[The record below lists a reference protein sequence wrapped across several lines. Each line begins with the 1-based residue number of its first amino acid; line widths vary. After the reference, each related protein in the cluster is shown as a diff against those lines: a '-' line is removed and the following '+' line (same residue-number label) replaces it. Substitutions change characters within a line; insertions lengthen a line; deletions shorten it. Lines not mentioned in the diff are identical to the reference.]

1 MIEKITVLD
10 RRREYLAG
18 TGFTPPDVV
27 TFLNQKVRQILI
39 EDDNIVFEN
48 YEKVQDIE
56 KVKKFY
62 ENTFILAKAYMSN
75 GTEYY
80 DDMDILK
87 LIEERLKYGNEY
99 FYNKEIG
106 NYGDIYGTEIEI
118 PLIITDILILTENK
132 IKEKVLKPV
141 LETLEYFQPDPRYS
155 AHHSSE
161 FRFSKG
167 ADLAE
172 AIKIFFLKGI
182 ISEDE
187 EKIILALNTISDV
200 WEYKDDSFSTDRDGF
215 YRDGSFISR
224 SISDAGNEGEKIIH
238 NAAEIFYLIKGTK
251 YEKYVKGLTNFYEII
266 FKAFEPFFFNGSF
279 SDIAASRKFSS
290 YETGHKILNSI
301 LLSGLSAPKEYQEKI
316 WKIVKREIEKNKFY
330 KYFENEKS
338 PFFRSKMNELLSR
351 DLETEEYKDQ
361 VIVFNNMDRVIKRN
375 KNYSVGISMH
385 SSKTGNYENING
397 YNGKNWF
404 TGDGAYFLYDEDYE
418 QYENYWEN
426 IDPYFIPGTTEIKM
440 NMENIDA
447 ERNFRTKFAERNMA
461 GALKWH
467 YYGAAGMDF
476 VNWNEKLTSR
486 KSWFFVSWGVIFA
499 ESNITG
505 EGEVYTTILNRK
517 FKDIPLIKADNTE
530 ITEKETKVKLE
541 NLEIDGRTYI
551 FYDRTEINI
560 KIEKR
565 GRYYFVKVW
574 KEHGENPVNSS
585 LVWAVVMKNNVVI
598 SDLREKF
605 IVTIT
610 EDKHILKG
618 EKCNYAVNWK
628 AEEETQPFC
637 VIYRKDDNRESRMYI
652 KNY

>member
-62 ENTFILAKAYMSN
+62 ENTFILAKAYISN

-118 PLIITDILILTENK
+118 PLMITDILILTENK

-161 FRFSKG
+161 FGFSKG

-172 AIKIFFLKGI
+172 AIKVFFLKGI

-187 EKIILALNTISDV
+187 EKIILALNTLSDV

-224 SISDAGNEGEKIIH
+224 SAADAGNEGEKIIH
-238 NAAEIFYLIKGTK
+238 NAVEIFYLVKGTK
-251 YEKYVKGLTNFYEII
+251 YEKYIKGLTNFYEIL
-266 FKAFEPFFFNGSF
+266 FKSFEPFFFNGSF
-279 SDIAASRKFSS
+279 SDVAVSRKFSS
-290 YETGHKILNSI
+290 YETGHRILNSM
-301 LLSGLSAPKEYQEKI
+301 LLAGLSAPKEYQEKI
-316 WKIVKREIEKNKFY
+316 WKTVKREIEKNKFY

-385 SSKTGNYENING
+385 SSKTGNYENVNG
-397 YNGKNWF
+397 DNKKNWF

-426 IDPYFIPGTTEIKM
+426 IDPYYIPGTTEIKM
-440 NMENIDA
+440 DMENVDA

-517 FKDIPLIKADNTE
+517 FKDIPLIKADNRE
-530 ITEKETKVKLE
+530 ITENEIKIKAE

-551 FYDRTEINI
+551 FYGRTEINI

>member
-39 EDDNIVFEN
+39 EDDNIIFEN
-48 YEKVQDIE
+48 YEKVQNIE

-80 DDMDILK
+80 SDMDILK

-118 PLIITDILILTENK
+118 PLMITDILILTENK

-161 FRFSKG
+161 FGFSKG

-172 AIKIFFLKGI
+172 AIKVFFLKGI

-187 EKIILALNTISDV
+187 EKIILALNTLSDV

-224 SISDAGNEGEKIIH
+224 SAADAGNEGEKIIH
-238 NAAEIFYLIKGTK
+238 NAAEIFYLVKGTK
-251 YEKYVKGLTNFYEII
+251 YEKYIKGLTNFYEII
-266 FKAFEPFFFNGSF
+266 FKSFEPFFFNGSF
-279 SDIAASRKFSS
+279 SDVAVSRKFSS
-290 YETGHKILNSI
+290 YETGHRILNSM
-301 LLSGLSAPKEYQEKI
+301 LLAGLSAPKEYQEKI
-316 WKIVKREIEKNKFY
+316 WKTVKREIEKNKFY

-385 SSKTGNYENING
+385 SSKTGNYENVNG
-397 YNGKNWF
+397 DNKKNWF

-426 IDPYFIPGTTEIKM
+426 IDPYYIPGTTEIKM
-440 NMENIDA
+440 DMENVDA

-517 FKDIPLIKADNTE
+517 FKDIPLIKADNRE
-530 ITEKETKVKLE
+530 ITENEIKIKTE

-551 FYDRTEINI
+551 FYGRTEINI

-565 GRYYFVKVW
+565 GSYYFVKVW

-585 LVWAVVMKNNVVI
+585 LVWAVVMKNNAVI

-605 IVTIT
+605 TITIT

>member
-106 NYGDIYGTEIEI
+106 NYEDIYGTEIEI
-118 PLIITDILILTENK
+118 PLMIIDILILTENK

-187 EKIILALNTISDV
+187 EKIILALNTLSDV

-224 SISDAGNEGEKIIH
+224 SIADAGNEGEKIIR

-385 SSKTGNYENING
+385 SSKTGNYENVNG

-404 TGDGAYFLYDEDYE
+404 TGDGAYFLYEEDYE

-447 ERNFRTKFAERNMA
+447 ERNFRTKFAEKNMA

-530 ITEKETKVKLE
+530 IIEKETKVKLE

-551 FYDRTEINI
+551 FYVRTEINI

>member
-39 EDDNIVFEN
+39 EDDNIIFEN
-48 YEKVQDIE
+48 YEKVQNIE

-62 ENTFILAKAYMSN
+62 ENTFILAKAYMSD

-80 DDMDILK
+80 SDMDILK

-118 PLIITDILILTENK
+118 PLMITDILILTENK

-161 FRFSKG
+161 FGFSKG

-172 AIKIFFLKGI
+172 AIKVFFLKGI

-187 EKIILALNTISDV
+187 EKIILALNTLSDV

-224 SISDAGNEGEKIIH
+224 SAADAGNEGEKIIH
-238 NAAEIFYLIKGTK
+238 NAAEIFYLVKGTK
-251 YEKYVKGLTNFYEII
+251 YEKYIKGLTNFYEII
-266 FKAFEPFFFNGSF
+266 FKSFEPFFFNGSF
-279 SDIAASRKFSS
+279 SDVAVSRKFSS
-290 YETGHKILNSI
+290 YETGHRILNSM
-301 LLSGLSAPKEYQEKI
+301 LLAGLSAPKEYQEKI
-316 WKIVKREIEKNKFY
+316 WKTVKREIEKNKFY

-385 SSKTGNYENING
+385 SSKTGNYENVNG
-397 YNGKNWF
+397 DNRKNWF

-426 IDPYFIPGTTEIKM
+426 IDPYYIPGTTEIKM
-440 NMENIDA
+440 DMENVDA
-447 ERNFRTKFAERNMA
+447 ERNFRTKFTERNMA

-517 FKDIPLIKADNTE
+517 FKDIPLIKADNRE
-530 ITEKETKVKLE
+530 ITEKETKIKLE

-551 FYDRTEINI
+551 FYGRTEINI

-565 GRYYFVKVW
+565 GKYYFVKVW

-585 LVWAVVMKNNVVI
+585 LVWAVVMKNNAVI
-598 SDLREKF
+598 CDLREKF
-605 IVTIT
+605 TVTIT

>member
-39 EDDNIVFEN
+39 EDDNIIFEN
-48 YEKVQDIE
+48 YEKVQNIE

-80 DDMDILK
+80 SDMDILK

-99 FYNKEIG
+99 FYNKESG

-118 PLIITDILILTENK
+118 PLMITDILILTENK

-161 FRFSKG
+161 FGFSKG
-167 ADLAE
+167 ADLTE
-172 AIKIFFLKGI
+172 AIKVFFLKGI

-187 EKIILALNTISDV
+187 EKIILALNTLSDV

-224 SISDAGNEGEKIIH
+224 SAADAGNEGEKIIH
-238 NAAEIFYLIKGTK
+238 NAAEIFYLVKGTK
-251 YEKYVKGLTNFYEII
+251 YEKYIKGLTNFYEIL
-266 FKAFEPFFFNGSF
+266 FKSFEPFFFNGSF
-279 SDIAASRKFSS
+279 SDVAVSRKFSS
-290 YETGHKILNSI
+290 YETGHRILNSM
-301 LLSGLSAPKEYQEKI
+301 LLAGLSAPKEYQEKI
-316 WKIVKREIEKNKFY
+316 WKTVKREIEKNKFY

-385 SSKTGNYENING
+385 SSKTGNYENVNG
-397 YNGKNWF
+397 DNRKNWF

-426 IDPYFIPGTTEIKM
+426 IDPYYIPGTTEIKM
-440 NMENIDA
+440 DMENVDA

-517 FKDIPLIKADNTE
+517 FKDIPLIKADNRE
-530 ITEKETKVKLE
+530 ITENEIKIKAE
-541 NLEIDGRTYI
+541 NLEIDNRTYI
-551 FYDRTEINI
+551 FYGRTEINI

-565 GRYYFVKVW
+565 GSYYFVKVW

-585 LVWAVVMKNNVVI
+585 LVWAVVMKNNAVV

-605 IVTIT
+605 TVTIT

>member
-39 EDDNIVFEN
+39 EDDNIIFEN
-48 YEKVQDIE
+48 YEKVQNIE

-62 ENTFILAKAYMSN
+62 ENTFILAKAYMSD

-80 DDMDILK
+80 SDMDILK

-99 FYNKEIG
+99 FYNKESG

-118 PLIITDILILTENK
+118 PLMITDILILTENK
-132 IKEKVLKPV
+132 IKEKVLKPI

-161 FRFSKG
+161 FGFSKG

-172 AIKIFFLKGI
+172 AIKVFFLKGV

-187 EKIILALNTISDV
+187 EKIILALNTLSDV

-224 SISDAGNEGEKIIH
+224 SAADAGNEGEKIIH
-238 NAAEIFYLIKGTK
+238 NAAEIFYLVKGTK
-251 YEKYVKGLTNFYEII
+251 YEKYIKGLTNFYEII
-266 FKAFEPFFFNGSF
+266 FKSFEPFFFNGSF
-279 SDIAASRKFSS
+279 SDIAVSRKFSS
-290 YETGHKILNSI
+290 YETGHRILNSM
-301 LLSGLSAPKEYQEKI
+301 LLAGLSAPKEYQEKI
-316 WKIVKREIEKNKFY
+316 WKTVKREIEKNKFY

-385 SSKTGNYENING
+385 SSKTGNYENVNG
-397 YNGKNWF
+397 DNKKNWF
-404 TGDGAYFLYDEDYE
+404 TGDGAYLLYDEDYE

-426 IDPYFIPGTTEIKM
+426 IDPYYIPGTTEIKM
-440 NMENIDA
+440 DMENVDA
-447 ERNFRTKFAERNMA
+447 ERNFRTKFTERNMA

-541 NLEIDGRTYI
+541 NLEIDGRIYI
-551 FYDRTEINI
+551 FYGRTEINI

-565 GRYYFVKVW
+565 GKYYFVKVW

-585 LVWAVVMKNNVVI
+585 LVWAVVMKNNAVI

-605 IVTIT
+605 TVTIT

>member
-39 EDDNIVFEN
+39 EDDNIIFEN
-48 YEKVQDIE
+48 YEKVKDIE

-62 ENTFILAKAYMSN
+62 ENTFILAKACMSN

-80 DDMDILK
+80 KDMDILK

-118 PLIITDILILTENK
+118 PLMITDILILTENK

-161 FRFSKG
+161 FGFSKG

-172 AIKIFFLKGI
+172 AIKVFFLKGI

-187 EKIILALNTISDV
+187 EKIILALNTLSDV

-224 SISDAGNEGEKIIH
+224 SVADVGNEGEKIIH
-238 NAAEIFYLIKGTK
+238 NAAEIFYLVKGTK
-251 YEKYVKGLTNFYEII
+251 YEKYIKGLTNFYEII
-266 FKAFEPFFFNGSF
+266 FKSFEPFFFNGSF
-279 SDIAASRKFSS
+279 SDVAVSRKFSS
-290 YETGHKILNSI
+290 YETGHRILNSM
-301 LLSGLSAPKEYQEKI
+301 LLAGLSAPKEYQEKI
-316 WKIVKREIEKNKFY
+316 WKTVKREIEKNKFY

-385 SSKTGNYENING
+385 SSKTGNYENVNG
-397 YNGKNWF
+397 DNKKNWF
-404 TGDGAYFLYDEDYE
+404 TGDGAYLLYDEDYE

-426 IDPYFIPGTTEIKM
+426 IDPYYIPGTTEIKM
-440 NMENIDA
+440 DMENVDA
-447 ERNFRTKFAERNMA
+447 ERNFRTKFTERNMA

-530 ITEKETKVKLE
+530 VTEKEIKIKAE

-551 FYDRTEINI
+551 FYGRTEINI

-565 GRYYFVKVW
+565 GSYYFVKVW

-585 LVWAVVMKNNVVI
+585 LVWAVVMKNNAVI

-605 IVTIT
+605 TVTIT

>member
-48 YEKVQDIE
+48 YEKVQNIE

-62 ENTFILAKAYMSN
+62 ENTFILAKAYMSD

-80 DDMDILK
+80 SDMDILK

-118 PLIITDILILTENK
+118 PLMITDILILTENK

-161 FRFSKG
+161 FGFSKG

-172 AIKIFFLKGI
+172 AIKVFFLKGI

-187 EKIILALNTISDV
+187 EKIILALNTLSDV

-224 SISDAGNEGEKIIH
+224 SAADAGNEGEKIIH
-238 NAAEIFYLIKGTK
+238 NAAEIFYLVKGTK
-251 YEKYVKGLTNFYEII
+251 YEKYIKGLTNFYEIL
-266 FKAFEPFFFNGSF
+266 FKSFEPFFFNGSF
-279 SDIAASRKFSS
+279 SDVAVSRKFSS
-290 YETGHKILNSI
+290 YETGHRILNSM
-301 LLSGLSAPKEYQEKI
+301 LLAGLSAPKEYQEKI
-316 WKIVKREIEKNKFY
+316 WKTVKREIEKNKFY

-385 SSKTGNYENING
+385 SSKTGNYENVNG
-397 YNGKNWF
+397 DNRKNWF

-426 IDPYFIPGTTEIKM
+426 IDPYYIPGTTEIKM
-440 NMENIDA
+440 DMENVDA

-517 FKDIPLIKADNTE
+517 FKDIPLIKADNRE
-530 ITEKETKVKLE
+530 ITENEIKIKAE
-541 NLEIDGRTYI
+541 NLEIDSRTYI
-551 FYDRTEINI
+551 FYGRTEINI

-565 GRYYFVKVW
+565 GKYYFVKVW

-585 LVWAVVMKNNVVI
+585 LVWAVVMKNNAVI

-605 IVTIT
+605 TVTIT

>member
-48 YEKVQDIE
+48 YEKVQNIE

-62 ENTFILAKAYMSN
+62 ENTFILAKAYMSD

-80 DDMDILK
+80 SDMDILK

-118 PLIITDILILTENK
+118 PLMITDILILTENK

-161 FRFSKG
+161 FGFSKG

-172 AIKIFFLKGI
+172 AIKVFFLKGI

-187 EKIILALNTISDV
+187 EKIILALNTLSDV

-224 SISDAGNEGEKIIH
+224 SAADAGNEGEKIIH
-238 NAAEIFYLIKGTK
+238 NAAEIFYLVKGTK
-251 YEKYVKGLTNFYEII
+251 YEKYIKGLTNFYEII
-266 FKAFEPFFFNGSF
+266 FKSFEPFFFNGSF
-279 SDIAASRKFSS
+279 SDVAVSRKFSS
-290 YETGHKILNSI
+290 YETGHRILNSM
-301 LLSGLSAPKEYQEKI
+301 LLAGLSAPKEYQEKI
-316 WKIVKREIEKNKFY
+316 WKTVKREIEKNKFY

-385 SSKTGNYENING
+385 SSKTGNYENVNG
-397 YNGKNWF
+397 DNKKNWF

-426 IDPYFIPGTTEIKM
+426 IDSYFIPGTTEIKM
-440 NMENIDA
+440 DMENVDA

-551 FYDRTEINI
+551 FYGRIEINI

-565 GRYYFVKVW
+565 GKYYFVKVW

-585 LVWAVVMKNNVVI
+585 LVWAVVMKNNAVI

-605 IVTIT
+605 TVTIT

>member
-62 ENTFILAKAYMSN
+62 ENTFILAKAYISN

-187 EKIILALNTISDV
+187 EKIILALNTLSDV

-224 SISDAGNEGEKIIH
+224 SIADAGNEGEKIIH

-279 SDIAASRKFSS
+279 SDIAVSRKFSS

-447 ERNFRTKFAERNMA
+447 ERNFRTKFAEKNMA

-530 ITEKETKVKLE
+530 ITEKETKVKLK

-585 LVWAVVMKNNVVI
+585 LVWAVVMKNNIVI

>member
-39 EDDNIVFEN
+39 EDDNIIFEN
-48 YEKVQDIE
+48 YEKVQNIE

-62 ENTFILAKAYMSN
+62 KNTFILAKAYMSN

-80 DDMDILK
+80 SDMDILK

-118 PLIITDILILTENK
+118 PLMITDILILTENK

-161 FRFSKG
+161 FGFSKG

-172 AIKIFFLKGI
+172 AIKVFFLKGI

-187 EKIILALNTISDV
+187 EKIILALNTLSDV

-224 SISDAGNEGEKIIH
+224 SAADAGNEGEKIIH
-238 NAAEIFYLIKGTK
+238 NAAEIFYLVKGTK
-251 YEKYVKGLTNFYEII
+251 YEKYIKGLTNFYEIL
-266 FKAFEPFFFNGSF
+266 FKSFEPFFFNGSF
-279 SDIAASRKFSS
+279 SDVAVSRKFSS
-290 YETGHKILNSI
+290 YETGHRILNSM
-301 LLSGLSAPKEYQEKI
+301 LLAGISAPKEYQEKI
-316 WKIVKREIEKNKFY
+316 WKTVKREIEKNKFY

-385 SSKTGNYENING
+385 SSKTGNYENVNG
-397 YNGKNWF
+397 DNKKNWF
-404 TGDGAYFLYDEDYE
+404 TGDGAYFLYEEDYE

-440 NMENIDA
+440 DMENIDA
-447 ERNFRTKFAERNMA
+447 ERNFRTKFAEKNMA

-541 NLEIDGRTYI
+541 NLEIDGRIYI
-551 FYDRTEINI
+551 FYGRTEINI

-565 GRYYFVKVW
+565 GSYYFVKVW

-585 LVWAVVMKNNVVI
+585 LVWAVVMKNNAVI

>member
-1 MIEKITVLD
+1 MK
-10 RRREYLAG
+10 
-18 TGFTPPDVV
+18 
-27 TFLNQKVRQILI
+27 N
-39 EDDNIVFEN
+39 
-48 YEKVQDIE
+48 IE

-62 ENTFILAKAYMSN
+62 ENTFILAKAYMSD

-80 DDMDILK
+80 SDMDILK

-99 FYNKEIG
+99 FYNKESG

-118 PLIITDILILTENK
+118 PLMITDILILTENK

-141 LETLEYFQPDPRYS
+141 LETLEQFQPDPRYS

-161 FRFSKG
+161 FGFSKG

-172 AIKIFFLKGI
+172 AIKVFFLKGI

-187 EKIILALNTISDV
+187 EKIILALNTLSDV

-224 SISDAGNEGEKIIH
+224 SAADTGNEGEKIIH
-238 NAAEIFYLIKGTK
+238 NAAEIFYLVKGTK
-251 YEKYVKGLTNFYEII
+251 YEKYIKGLTNFYEIL
-266 FKAFEPFFFNGSF
+266 FKSFEPFFFNGSF
-279 SDIAASRKFSS
+279 SDVAVSRKFSS
-290 YETGHKILNSI
+290 YETGHRILNSM
-301 LLSGLSAPKEYQEKI
+301 LLAGLSAPKEYQEKI
-316 WKIVKREIEKNKFY
+316 WKTVKREIEKNKFY

-385 SSKTGNYENING
+385 SSKTGNYENVNG
-397 YNGKNWF
+397 DNRKNWF

-426 IDPYFIPGTTEIKM
+426 IDPYYIPGTTEIKM
-440 NMENIDA
+440 DMENVDA
-447 ERNFRTKFAERNMA
+447 ERNFRTKFTERNMT
-461 GALKWH
+461 GSLKWH

-517 FKDIPLIKADNTE
+517 FKDIPLIKADSRE
-530 ITEKETKVKLE
+530 ITENEIKIKAE

-551 FYDRTEINI
+551 FYGRTEINI

-565 GRYYFVKVW
+565 GKYYFVKVW

-585 LVWAVVMKNNVVI
+585 LVWAVVMKNNAVI

-605 IVTIT
+605 TVTIT

-652 KNY
+652 KNF

>member
-39 EDDNIVFEN
+39 EDDNIIFEN
-48 YEKVQDIE
+48 YEKVQNIE

-80 DDMDILK
+80 SDMDILK

-118 PLIITDILILTENK
+118 PLVITDILILTENK

-161 FRFSKG
+161 FGFSKG

-172 AIKIFFLKGI
+172 AIKVFFLKGI

-187 EKIILALNTISDV
+187 EKIILALNTLSDV

-224 SISDAGNEGEKIIH
+224 SAADAGNEGEKIIH
-238 NAAEIFYLIKGTK
+238 NAAEIFYLVKGTK
-251 YEKYVKGLTNFYEII
+251 YEKYIKGLTNFYEII
-266 FKAFEPFFFNGSF
+266 FKSFEPFFFNGSF
-279 SDIAASRKFSS
+279 SDVAVSRKFSS
-290 YETGHKILNSI
+290 YETGHRILNSM
-301 LLSGLSAPKEYQEKI
+301 LLAGLSAPKEYQEKI
-316 WKIVKREIEKNKFY
+316 WKTVKREIEKNKFY

-385 SSKTGNYENING
+385 SSKTGNYENVNG
-397 YNGKNWF
+397 DNRKNWF

-426 IDPYFIPGTTEIKM
+426 IDSYYIPGTTEIKM
-440 NMENIDA
+440 DMENVDA
-447 ERNFRTKFAERNMA
+447 ERNFRTKFTERNMT
-461 GALKWH
+461 GSLKWH

-517 FKDIPLIKADNTE
+517 FKDIPLIKADNRE
-530 ITEKETKVKLE
+530 ITEKEIKIKAE
-541 NLEIDGRTYI
+541 NLEIDSRTYI
-551 FYDRTEINI
+551 FYGRTEINI

-565 GRYYFVKVW
+565 GKYYFVKVW

-585 LVWAVVMKNNVVI
+585 LVWAVVMKNNAVI

-605 IVTIT
+605 TVTIT

>member
-62 ENTFILAKAYMSN
+62 ENTFILAKAYISN

-187 EKIILALNTISDV
+187 EKIILALNTLSDV

-224 SISDAGNEGEKIIH
+224 SIADAGNEGEKIIH
-238 NAAEIFYLIKGTK
+238 NSAEIFYLIKGIK

-279 SDIAASRKFSS
+279 SDVAVSRKFSS
-290 YETGHKILNSI
+290 YETGHRILNSI

-385 SSKTGNYENING
+385 SSKTGNYENVNG

-426 IDPYFIPGTTEIKM
+426 IDPYYIPGTTEIKM
-440 NMENIDA
+440 DMENVDA
-447 ERNFRTKFAERNMA
+447 ERNFRTKFTERNMA

-551 FYDRTEINI
+551 FYGRTEINI

-565 GRYYFVKVW
+565 GKYYFVKVW

-585 LVWAVVMKNNVVI
+585 LVWAVVMKNNAVI

-605 IVTIT
+605 TVTIT

>member
-39 EDDNIVFEN
+39 EDDNIIFEN
-48 YEKVQDIE
+48 YEKVQNIE

-80 DDMDILK
+80 SDMDILK

-118 PLIITDILILTENK
+118 PLMITDILILTENK

-161 FRFSKG
+161 FGFSKG

-172 AIKIFFLKGI
+172 AIKVFFLKGI

-187 EKIILALNTISDV
+187 EKIILALNTLSDV

-224 SISDAGNEGEKIIH
+224 SAADAGNEGEKIIH
-238 NAAEIFYLIKGTK
+238 NAAEIFYLVKGTK
-251 YEKYVKGLTNFYEII
+251 YEKYIKGLTNFYEII
-266 FKAFEPFFFNGSF
+266 FKSFEPFFFNGSF
-279 SDIAASRKFSS
+279 SDIAVSRKFSS
-290 YETGHKILNSI
+290 YETGHRILNSM
-301 LLSGLSAPKEYQEKI
+301 LLAGLSAPKEYQEKI
-316 WKIVKREIEKNKFY
+316 WKTVKREIEKNKFY

-385 SSKTGNYENING
+385 SSKTGNYENVNG
-397 YNGKNWF
+397 DNKKNWF

-426 IDPYFIPGTTEIKM
+426 IDPYYIPGTTEIKM
-440 NMENIDA
+440 DMENVDA

-517 FKDIPLIKADNTE
+517 FKDIPLIKADNRE
-530 ITEKETKVKLE
+530 ITENEIKIKAE
-541 NLEIDGRTYI
+541 NLEIDSRTYI
-551 FYDRTEINI
+551 FYGRTEINI

-565 GRYYFVKVW
+565 GKYYFVKVW

-585 LVWAVVMKNNVVI
+585 LVWAVVMKNNAVI
-598 SDLREKF
+598 CDLREKF
-605 IVTIT
+605 TVTIT

>member
-39 EDDNIVFEN
+39 EDDNIIFEN
-48 YEKVQDIE
+48 YEKVQNIE

-80 DDMDILK
+80 SDMDILK

-118 PLIITDILILTENK
+118 PLMITDILILTENK

-161 FRFSKG
+161 FGFSKG

-172 AIKIFFLKGI
+172 AIKVFFLKGI

-187 EKIILALNTISDV
+187 EKIILALNTLSDV

-224 SISDAGNEGEKIIH
+224 SAADAGNEGEKIIH
-238 NAAEIFYLIKGTK
+238 NAAEIFHLVKGTK
-251 YEKYVKGLTNFYEII
+251 YEKYIKGLTNFYEII
-266 FKAFEPFFFNGSF
+266 FKSFEPFFFNGSF
-279 SDIAASRKFSS
+279 SDVAVSRKFSS
-290 YETGHKILNSI
+290 YETGHRILNSM
-301 LLSGLSAPKEYQEKI
+301 LLAGLSAPKEYQEKI
-316 WKIVKREIEKNKFY
+316 WKTVKREIEKNKFY

-385 SSKTGNYENING
+385 SSKTGNYENVNG
-397 YNGKNWF
+397 DNKKNWF

-426 IDPYFIPGTTEIKM
+426 IDPYYIPGTTEIKM
-440 NMENIDA
+440 DMENVDA

-517 FKDIPLIKADNTE
+517 FKDIPLIKADNRE
-530 ITEKETKVKLE
+530 ITENEIKIKAE

-551 FYDRTEINI
+551 FYGRIEINI

-565 GRYYFVKVW
+565 GKYYFVKVW

-585 LVWAVVMKNNVVI
+585 LVWAVVMKNNAVI
-598 SDLREKF
+598 CDLREKF
-605 IVTIT
+605 TVTIT

>member
-187 EKIILALNTISDV
+187 EKIILALNTLSDV

-224 SISDAGNEGEKIIH
+224 SIADAGNEGEKIIH
-238 NAAEIFYLIKGTK
+238 NSAEIFYLIKGTK

-290 YETGHKILNSI
+290 YKTGHKILNSI

-440 NMENIDA
+440 NMENVDA

-551 FYDRTEINI
+551 FYGRTEINT

>member
-62 ENTFILAKAYMSN
+62 ENTFILAKAYMSD

-80 DDMDILK
+80 SDMDILK

-99 FYNKEIG
+99 FYNKESG

-118 PLIITDILILTENK
+118 PLMITDILILTENK

-161 FRFSKG
+161 FGFSKG
-167 ADLAE
+167 ADLTE
-172 AIKIFFLKGI
+172 AIKVFFLKGI

-187 EKIILALNTISDV
+187 EKIILALNTLSDV

-224 SISDAGNEGEKIIH
+224 SAADAGNEGEKIIH
-238 NAAEIFYLIKGTK
+238 NAAEIFYLVKGTK
-251 YEKYVKGLTNFYEII
+251 YEKYIKGLTNFYEIL
-266 FKAFEPFFFNGSF
+266 FKSFEPFFFNGSF
-279 SDIAASRKFSS
+279 SDVAVSRKFSS
-290 YETGHKILNSI
+290 YETGHRILNSM
-301 LLSGLSAPKEYQEKI
+301 LLAGLSAPKEYQEKI
-316 WKIVKREIEKNKFY
+316 WKTVKREIEKNKFY

-385 SSKTGNYENING
+385 SSKTGNYENVNG
-397 YNGKNWF
+397 DNKKNWF

-426 IDPYFIPGTTEIKM
+426 IDPYYIPGTTEIKM
-440 NMENIDA
+440 DMENVDA

-541 NLEIDGRTYI
+541 NLEIDGKTYI
-551 FYDRTEINI
+551 FYSRTEINI

-565 GRYYFVKVW
+565 GSYYFVKVW

-585 LVWAVVMKNNVVI
+585 LVWAVVMKNNAVI
-598 SDLREKF
+598 SDLKEKF
-605 IVTIT
+605 IPTIT

>member
-39 EDDNIVFEN
+39 EDDNIIFEN
-48 YEKVQDIE
+48 YEKVQNIE

-62 ENTFILAKAYMSN
+62 KNTFILAKAYMSN

-80 DDMDILK
+80 SDMDILK

-99 FYNKEIG
+99 FYNKESG

-118 PLIITDILILTENK
+118 PLMITDILILTENK

-161 FRFSKG
+161 FGFSKG

-172 AIKIFFLKGI
+172 AIKVFFLKGI

-187 EKIILALNTISDV
+187 EKIILALNTLSDV

-224 SISDAGNEGEKIIH
+224 SAADAGNEGEKIIH
-238 NAAEIFYLIKGTK
+238 NAAEIFYLVKGTK
-251 YEKYVKGLTNFYEII
+251 YEKYIKGLTNFYEII
-266 FKAFEPFFFNGSF
+266 FKSFEPFFFNGSF
-279 SDIAASRKFSS
+279 SDIAVSRKFSS
-290 YETGHKILNSI
+290 YETGHRILNSM
-301 LLSGLSAPKEYQEKI
+301 LLAGLSAPKEYQEKI
-316 WKIVKREIEKNKFY
+316 WKTVKREIEKNKFY

-385 SSKTGNYENING
+385 SSKTGNYENVNG
-397 YNGKNWF
+397 DNRKNWF

-426 IDPYFIPGTTEIKM
+426 IDPYYIPGTTEIKM
-440 NMENIDA
+440 DMENVDA
-447 ERNFRTKFAERNMA
+447 ERNFRTKFTERNMA

-517 FKDIPLIKADNTE
+517 FKDIPLIKADNRE
-530 ITEKETKVKLE
+530 ITENEIKIKAE

-551 FYDRTEINI
+551 FYGRTEINI

-565 GRYYFVKVW
+565 GKYYFVKVW

-585 LVWAVVMKNNVVI
+585 LVWAVVMKNNAVI

-605 IVTIT
+605 TVTIT

>member
-1 MIEKITVLD
+1 MIEKITILD

-18 TGFTPPDVV
+18 NGFTPPDVV

-48 YEKVQDIE
+48 YEKVQDVE

-80 DDMDILK
+80 SDMDLLK

-118 PLIITDILILTENK
+118 PLMITDILILTENK
-132 IKEKVLKPV
+132 IKEKVLKAV

-155 AHHSSE
+155 AHHSAE
-161 FRFSKG
+161 FGFSKG
-167 ADLAE
+167 ANLAE
-172 AIKIFFLKGI
+172 AIKVFFLKGI

-224 SISDAGNEGEKIIH
+224 SIADAGNEGEKIIR
-238 NAAEIFYLIKGTK
+238 NAVEIFYLIKGTK
-251 YEKYVKGLTNFYEII
+251 YEKYVKGLTNFYEIL
-266 FKAFEPFFFNGSF
+266 FKSFEPFFFNGSF
-279 SDIAASRKFSS
+279 SDIAVSRKSS
-290 YETGHKILNSI
+290 YETGHRVLNSM
-301 LLSGLSAPKEYQEKI
+301 LLASLSAPKEYQEKI
-316 WKIVKREIEKNKFY
+316 WKTVKREIEKNKFY

-385 SSKTGNYENING
+385 SSKTGNYENVNG
-397 YNGKNWF
+397 YNRKNWF
-404 TGDGAYFLYDEDYE
+404 TGDGAYFLYEEDYE

-440 NMENIDA
+440 DMENIDA
-447 ERNFRTKFAERNMA
+447 ERNFRTKFAEKNMA

-530 ITEKETKVKLE
+530 ITEKEIKIKAE
-541 NLEIDGRTYI
+541 NLEIDSRTYI
-551 FYDRTEINI
+551 FYGRTEINI

-565 GRYYFVKVW
+565 GKYYFVKVW

-585 LVWAVVMKNNVVI
+585 LVWAVVMKNNAVI

-605 IVTIT
+605 IPTIT

-637 VIYRKDDNRESRMYI
+637 IIYRKDDNRESRMYI

>member
-39 EDDNIVFEN
+39 EDDNIIFEN
-48 YEKVQDIE
+48 YEKVKDIE

-62 ENTFILAKAYMSN
+62 KNTFILAKAYMSN

-80 DDMDILK
+80 SDMDILK

-99 FYNKEIG
+99 FYNKESG

-118 PLIITDILILTENK
+118 PLMITDILILAENK

-161 FRFSKG
+161 FGFSKG

-172 AIKIFFLKGI
+172 AIKVFFLKGI

-187 EKIILALNTISDV
+187 EKIILALNTLSDV

-224 SISDAGNEGEKIIH
+224 SAADAGNEGEKIIH
-238 NAAEIFYLIKGTK
+238 NAAEIFYLVKGTK
-251 YEKYVKGLTNFYEII
+251 YEKYIKGLTNFYEIL
-266 FKAFEPFFFNGSF
+266 FKSFEPFFFNGSF
-279 SDIAASRKFSS
+279 SDVAVSRKFSS
-290 YETGHKILNSI
+290 YETGHRILNSM
-301 LLSGLSAPKEYQEKI
+301 LLAGLSAPKEYQEKI

-385 SSKTGNYENING
+385 SSKTGNYENVNG
-397 YNGKNWF
+397 DNKKNWF
-404 TGDGAYFLYDEDYE
+404 TGDGAYLLYDEDYE

-426 IDPYFIPGTTEIKM
+426 IDPYYIPGTTEIKM
-440 NMENIDA
+440 DMENVDA
-447 ERNFRTKFAERNMA
+447 ERNFRTKFTERNMA

-530 ITEKETKVKLE
+530 VTEKETKVKLE

-551 FYDRTEINI
+551 FYGRTEINI

-565 GRYYFVKVW
+565 GSYYFVKVW

-585 LVWAVVMKNNVVI
+585 LVWAVVMKNNAVI

-605 IVTIT
+605 TVTIT

>member
-39 EDDNIVFEN
+39 EDDNIIFEN
-48 YEKVQDIE
+48 YEKVQNIE

-62 ENTFILAKAYMSN
+62 ENTFILAKAYMSD

-80 DDMDILK
+80 SDMDILK

-99 FYNKEIG
+99 FYNKESG

-118 PLIITDILILTENK
+118 PLMITDILILTENK

-161 FRFSKG
+161 FGFSKG

-172 AIKIFFLKGI
+172 AIKVFFLKGI

-187 EKIILALNTISDV
+187 EKIILALNTLSDV

-224 SISDAGNEGEKIIH
+224 SAADAGNEGEKIIH
-238 NAAEIFYLIKGTK
+238 NAAEIFYLVKGTK
-251 YEKYVKGLTNFYEII
+251 YEKYIKGLTNFYEII
-266 FKAFEPFFFNGSF
+266 FKSFEPFFFNGSF
-279 SDIAASRKFSS
+279 SDVAVSRKFSS
-290 YETGHKILNSI
+290 YETGHRILNSM
-301 LLSGLSAPKEYQEKI
+301 LLAGLSAPKEYQEKI
-316 WKIVKREIEKNKFY
+316 WKTVKREIEKNKFY

-385 SSKTGNYENING
+385 SSKTGNYENVNG
-397 YNGKNWF
+397 DNKKNWF

-426 IDPYFIPGTTEIKM
+426 IDPYYIPGTTEIKM
-440 NMENIDA
+440 DMENVDA
-447 ERNFRTKFAERNMA
+447 ERNFRTKFTERNMT
-461 GALKWH
+461 GSLKWH

-517 FKDIPLIKADNTE
+517 FKDIPLIKADNRE
-530 ITEKETKVKLE
+530 ITENEIKIKAE

-551 FYDRTEINI
+551 FYGRTEINI

-565 GRYYFVKVW
+565 GKYYFVKVW

-585 LVWAVVMKNNVVI
+585 LVWAVVMKNNAVI

-605 IVTIT
+605 TVTIT

>member
-39 EDDNIVFEN
+39 EDDNIIFEN
-48 YEKVQDIE
+48 YEKVQNIE

-62 ENTFILAKAYMSN
+62 ENTFILAKAYMSD

-80 DDMDILK
+80 SDMDILK

-118 PLIITDILILTENK
+118 PLMITDILILTENK

-161 FRFSKG
+161 FGFSKG

-172 AIKIFFLKGI
+172 AIKVFFLKGI

-187 EKIILALNTISDV
+187 EKIILALNTLSDV

-224 SISDAGNEGEKIIH
+224 SVADAGNEGEKIIH
-238 NAAEIFYLIKGTK
+238 NAAEIFYLVKGTK
-251 YEKYVKGLTNFYEII
+251 YEKYIKGLTNFYEII
-266 FKAFEPFFFNGSF
+266 FKSFEPFFFNGSF
-279 SDIAASRKFSS
+279 SDVAVSRKFSS
-290 YETGHKILNSI
+290 YETGHRILNSM
-301 LLSGLSAPKEYQEKI
+301 LLAGLSAPKEYQEKI
-316 WKIVKREIEKNKFY
+316 WKTVKREIEKNKFY

-385 SSKTGNYENING
+385 SSKTGNYENVNG
-397 YNGKNWF
+397 DNRKNWF

-426 IDPYFIPGTTEIKM
+426 IDPYYIPGTTEIKM
-440 NMENIDA
+440 DMENVDA
-447 ERNFRTKFAERNMA
+447 ERNFRTKFTERNMA

-517 FKDIPLIKADNTE
+517 FKDIPLIKADNRE
-530 ITEKETKVKLE
+530 ITEKETKIKLE

-551 FYDRTEINI
+551 FYGRTEINI

-565 GRYYFVKVW
+565 GKYYFVKVW

-585 LVWAVVMKNNVVI
+585 LVWAVVMKNNAVI

-605 IVTIT
+605 TVTIT

>member
-39 EDDNIVFEN
+39 EDDNIIFEN
-48 YEKVQDIE
+48 YEKVQNIE

-62 ENTFILAKAYMSN
+62 ENTFILAKAYMSD

-80 DDMDILK
+80 SDMDILK

-118 PLIITDILILTENK
+118 PLMITDILILTENK

-161 FRFSKG
+161 FGFSKG

-172 AIKIFFLKGI
+172 AIKVFFLKGI

-187 EKIILALNTISDV
+187 EKIILALNTLSDV

-224 SISDAGNEGEKIIH
+224 SAADAGNEGEKIIH
-238 NAAEIFYLIKGTK
+238 NAAEIFYLVKGTK
-251 YEKYVKGLTNFYEII
+251 YEKYIKGLTNFYEII
-266 FKAFEPFFFNGSF
+266 FKSFEPFFFNGSF
-279 SDIAASRKFSS
+279 SDVAVSRKFSS
-290 YETGHKILNSI
+290 YETGHRILNSM
-301 LLSGLSAPKEYQEKI
+301 LLAGLSAPKEYQEKI
-316 WKIVKREIEKNKFY
+316 WKTVKREIEKNKFY

-385 SSKTGNYENING
+385 SSKTGNYENVNG
-397 YNGKNWF
+397 DNRKNWF

-426 IDPYFIPGTTEIKM
+426 IDPYYIPGTTEIKM
-440 NMENIDA
+440 DMENVDA
-447 ERNFRTKFAERNMA
+447 ERNFRTKFTERNMT
-461 GALKWH
+461 GSLKWH

-517 FKDIPLIKADNTE
+517 FKDIPLIKADNRE
-530 ITEKETKVKLE
+530 ITENEIKIKAE
-541 NLEIDGRTYI
+541 NLEIDSRTYI
-551 FYDRTEINI
+551 FYGRTEINI

-565 GRYYFVKVW
+565 GKYYFVKVW

-585 LVWAVVMKNNVVI
+585 LVWAVVMKNNAVI

-605 IVTIT
+605 TVTIT

>member
-106 NYGDIYGTEIEI
+106 NYEDIYGTEIEI
-118 PLIITDILILTENK
+118 PLMIIDILILTENK

-187 EKIILALNTISDV
+187 EKIILTLNTLSDV

-224 SISDAGNEGEKIIH
+224 SIADAGNEGEKIIH
-238 NAAEIFYLIKGTK
+238 NSAEIFYLIKGTK

-385 SSKTGNYENING
+385 SSKTGNYENVNG

-447 ERNFRTKFAERNMA
+447 ERNFRTKFAEKNMA

-530 ITEKETKVKLE
+530 IIEKETKVKLE

-551 FYDRTEINI
+551 FYVRTEINI

>member
-80 DDMDILK
+80 SDMDILK

-99 FYNKEIG
+99 FYNKESG

-118 PLIITDILILTENK
+118 PLMITDILILAENK

-161 FRFSKG
+161 FGFSKG

-172 AIKIFFLKGI
+172 AIKVFFLKGI

-187 EKIILALNTISDV
+187 EKIILALNTLSDV

-224 SISDAGNEGEKIIH
+224 SAADAGNEGEKIIH
-238 NAAEIFYLIKGTK
+238 NAAEIFYLVKGTK
-251 YEKYVKGLTNFYEII
+251 YEKYIKGLTNFYEIL
-266 FKAFEPFFFNGSF
+266 FKSFEPFFFNGSF
-279 SDIAASRKFSS
+279 SDVAVSRKFSS
-290 YETGHKILNSI
+290 YETGHRILNSM
-301 LLSGLSAPKEYQEKI
+301 LLAGLSAPKEYQEKI

-385 SSKTGNYENING
+385 SSKTGNYENVNG

-426 IDPYFIPGTTEIKM
+426 IDPYYIPGTTEIKM
-440 NMENIDA
+440 DMENVDA

-551 FYDRTEINI
+551 FYGRTEINI

>member
-39 EDDNIVFEN
+39 EDDNIIFEN
-48 YEKVQDIE
+48 YEKVQNIE

-62 ENTFILAKAYMSN
+62 KNTFILAKAYMSN

-80 DDMDILK
+80 SDMDILK

-99 FYNKEIG
+99 FYNKESG

-118 PLIITDILILTENK
+118 PLMITDILILTENK

-161 FRFSKG
+161 FGFSKG

-172 AIKIFFLKGI
+172 AIKVFFLKGI

-187 EKIILALNTISDV
+187 EKIILALNTLSDV

-224 SISDAGNEGEKIIH
+224 SAADAGNEGEKIIH
-238 NAAEIFYLIKGTK
+238 NAAEIFYLVKGTK
-251 YEKYVKGLTNFYEII
+251 YEKYIKGLTNFYEII
-266 FKAFEPFFFNGSF
+266 FKSFEPFFFNGSF
-279 SDIAASRKFSS
+279 SDIAVSRKFSS
-290 YETGHKILNSI
+290 YETGHRILNSM
-301 LLSGLSAPKEYQEKI
+301 LLAGLSAPKEYQEKI
-316 WKIVKREIEKNKFY
+316 WKTVKREIEKNKFY

-385 SSKTGNYENING
+385 SSKTGNYENVNG
-397 YNGKNWF
+397 DNRKNWF

-426 IDPYFIPGTTEIKM
+426 IDPYYIPGTTEIKM
-440 NMENIDA
+440 DMENVDA
-447 ERNFRTKFAERNMA
+447 ERNFRTKFTERNMA

-517 FKDIPLIKADNTE
+517 FKDIPLIKADNRE
-530 ITEKETKVKLE
+530 ITENEIKIKAE

-551 FYDRTEINI
+551 FYGRTEINI

-565 GRYYFVKVW
+565 GKYYFVKVW

-585 LVWAVVMKNNVVI
+585 LVWAVVMKNNAVI
-598 SDLREKF
+598 CDLREKF
-605 IVTIT
+605 TVTIT

>member
-106 NYGDIYGTEIEI
+106 NYEDIYGTEIEI
-118 PLIITDILILTENK
+118 PLMIIDILILTENK

-187 EKIILALNTISDV
+187 EKIILALNTLSDV

-224 SISDAGNEGEKIIH
+224 SIADAGNEGEKIIH
-238 NAAEIFYLIKGTK
+238 NSAEIFYLIKGTK

-385 SSKTGNYENING
+385 SSKTGNYENVNG

-447 ERNFRTKFAERNMA
+447 ERNFRTKFAEKNMA

-551 FYDRTEINI
+551 FYVRTEINI

>member
-39 EDDNIVFEN
+39 EDDNIIFEN
-48 YEKVQDIE
+48 YEKVQNIE

-80 DDMDILK
+80 SDMDILK

-99 FYNKEIG
+99 FYNKESG

-118 PLIITDILILTENK
+118 PLMITDILILTENK

-161 FRFSKG
+161 FGFSKG

-172 AIKIFFLKGI
+172 AIKVFFLKGI

-187 EKIILALNTISDV
+187 EKIILALNTLSDV

-224 SISDAGNEGEKIIH
+224 SAADAGNEGEKIIH
-238 NAAEIFYLIKGTK
+238 NAAEIFYLVKGTK
-251 YEKYVKGLTNFYEII
+251 YEKYIKGLTNFYEII
-266 FKAFEPFFFNGSF
+266 FKSFEPFFFNGSF
-279 SDIAASRKFSS
+279 SDVAVSRKFSS
-290 YETGHKILNSI
+290 YETGHRILNSM
-301 LLSGLSAPKEYQEKI
+301 LLAGLSAPKEYQEKI
-316 WKIVKREIEKNKFY
+316 WKTVKREIEKNKFY

-385 SSKTGNYENING
+385 SSKTGNYENVNG
-397 YNGKNWF
+397 DNRKNWF

-426 IDPYFIPGTTEIKM
+426 IDPYYIPGTTEIKM
-440 NMENIDA
+440 DMENVDA
-447 ERNFRTKFAERNMA
+447 ERNFRTKFTERNMA

-517 FKDIPLIKADNTE
+517 FKDIPLIKADNRE
-530 ITEKETKVKLE
+530 ITENEIKIKAE
-541 NLEIDGRTYI
+541 NLEIDNRTYI
-551 FYDRTEINI
+551 FYGRTEINI

-565 GRYYFVKVW
+565 GSYYFVKVW

-585 LVWAVVMKNNVVI
+585 LVWAVVMKNNAVI

-605 IVTIT
+605 TVTIT

>member
-48 YEKVQDIE
+48 YEKVQNIE

-80 DDMDILK
+80 SDMDILK

-118 PLIITDILILTENK
+118 PLMITDILILTENK

-161 FRFSKG
+161 FGFSKG

-172 AIKIFFLKGI
+172 AIKVFFLKGI

-187 EKIILALNTISDV
+187 EKIILALNTLSDV

-224 SISDAGNEGEKIIH
+224 SAADAGNEGEKIIH
-238 NAAEIFYLIKGTK
+238 NAAEIFYLVKGTK
-251 YEKYVKGLTNFYEII
+251 YEKYIKGLTNFYEII
-266 FKAFEPFFFNGSF
+266 FKSFEPFFFNGSF
-279 SDIAASRKFSS
+279 SDVAVSRKFSS
-290 YETGHKILNSI
+290 YETGHRILNSM
-301 LLSGLSAPKEYQEKI
+301 LLAGLSAPKEYQEKI
-316 WKIVKREIEKNKFY
+316 WKTVKREIEKNKFY

-385 SSKTGNYENING
+385 SSKTGNYENVNG
-397 YNGKNWF
+397 DNRKNWF

-426 IDPYFIPGTTEIKM
+426 IDPYYIPGTTEIKM
-440 NMENIDA
+440 DMENVDA

-517 FKDIPLIKADNTE
+517 FKDIPLIKADNRE
-530 ITEKETKVKLE
+530 ITENEIKIKAE

-551 FYDRTEINI
+551 FYGRTEINI

-565 GRYYFVKVW
+565 GSYYFVKVW

-585 LVWAVVMKNNVVI
+585 LVWAVVMKNNAVI

-605 IVTIT
+605 TVTIT

>member
-39 EDDNIVFEN
+39 EDDNIIFEN
-48 YEKVQDIE
+48 YEKVQNIE

-62 ENTFILAKAYMSN
+62 KNTFILAKAYMSN

-80 DDMDILK
+80 SDMDILK

-118 PLIITDILILTENK
+118 PLMITDILILTENK

-161 FRFSKG
+161 FGFSKG

-172 AIKIFFLKGI
+172 AIKVFFLKGV

-187 EKIILALNTISDV
+187 EKIILALNTLSDV

-224 SISDAGNEGEKIIH
+224 SAADTGNEGEKIIH
-238 NAAEIFYLIKGTK
+238 NAAEIFYLVKGTK
-251 YEKYVKGLTNFYEII
+251 YEKYIKGLTNFYEIL
-266 FKAFEPFFFNGSF
+266 FKSFEPFFFNGSF
-279 SDIAASRKFSS
+279 SDVAVSRKFSS
-290 YETGHKILNSI
+290 YETGHRILNSM
-301 LLSGLSAPKEYQEKI
+301 LLAGLSAPKEYQEKI
-316 WKIVKREIEKNKFY
+316 WKTVKREIEKNKFY

-385 SSKTGNYENING
+385 SSKTGNYENVNG
-397 YNGKNWF
+397 GNKKNWF

-426 IDPYFIPGTTEIKM
+426 IDPYYIPGTTEIKM
-440 NMENIDA
+440 DMENVDA

-551 FYDRTEINI
+551 FYGRTEINI

-565 GRYYFVKVW
+565 GSYYFVKVW

-585 LVWAVVMKNNVVI
+585 LVWAVVMKNNAVI

-605 IVTIT
+605 TVTIT

>member
-39 EDDNIVFEN
+39 EDDNIIFEN
-48 YEKVQDIE
+48 YEKVKDIE

-80 DDMDILK
+80 SDMDILK

-118 PLIITDILILTENK
+118 PLMITDILILTENK

-161 FRFSKG
+161 FGFSKG

-172 AIKIFFLKGI
+172 AIKVFFLKGI

-187 EKIILALNTISDV
+187 EKIILALNTLSDV

-224 SISDAGNEGEKIIH
+224 SAADAGNEGEKIIH
-238 NAAEIFYLIKGTK
+238 NAAEIFYLVKGTK
-251 YEKYVKGLTNFYEII
+251 YEKYIKGLTNFYEII
-266 FKAFEPFFFNGSF
+266 FKSFEPFFFNGSF
-279 SDIAASRKFSS
+279 SDVAVSRKFSS
-290 YETGHKILNSI
+290 YETGHRILNSM
-301 LLSGLSAPKEYQEKI
+301 LLAGLSAPKEYQEKI
-316 WKIVKREIEKNKFY
+316 WKTVKREIEKNKFY

-385 SSKTGNYENING
+385 SSKTGNYENVNG
-397 YNGKNWF
+397 DNKKNWF

-426 IDPYFIPGTTEIKM
+426 IDPYYIPGTTEIKM
-440 NMENIDA
+440 DMENVDA
-447 ERNFRTKFAERNMA
+447 ERNFRTKFTERNMA

-517 FKDIPLIKADNTE
+517 FKDIPLIKADNRE
-530 ITEKETKVKLE
+530 ITENEIKIKAE

-551 FYDRTEINI
+551 FYGRTEINI

-565 GRYYFVKVW
+565 GKYYFVKVW

>member
-39 EDDNIVFEN
+39 EDDNIIFEN
-48 YEKVQDIE
+48 YEKVKDIE

-62 ENTFILAKAYMSN
+62 ENTFILAKAYMSD

-80 DDMDILK
+80 SDMDILK

-106 NYGDIYGTEIEI
+106 NYRDIYGTEIEI
-118 PLIITDILILTENK
+118 PLMITDILILTENK

-161 FRFSKG
+161 FGFSKG

-172 AIKIFFLKGI
+172 AIKVFFLKGI

-187 EKIILALNTISDV
+187 EKIILALNTLSDV

-224 SISDAGNEGEKIIH
+224 SAADAGNEGEKIIH
-238 NAAEIFYLIKGTK
+238 NAAEIFYLVKGTK
-251 YEKYVKGLTNFYEII
+251 YEKYIKGLTNFYEIL
-266 FKAFEPFFFNGSF
+266 FKSFEPFFFNGSF
-279 SDIAASRKFSS
+279 SDVAVSRKFSS
-290 YETGHKILNSI
+290 YETGHRILNSM
-301 LLSGLSAPKEYQEKI
+301 LLAGLSAPKEYQEKI
-316 WKIVKREIEKNKFY
+316 WKTVKREIEKNKFY

-385 SSKTGNYENING
+385 SSKTGNYENVNG
-397 YNGKNWF
+397 DNRKNWF

-426 IDPYFIPGTTEIKM
+426 IDPYYIPGTTEIKM
-440 NMENIDA
+440 DMENVDA
-447 ERNFRTKFAERNMA
+447 ERNFRTKFTERNMA

-486 KSWFFVSWGVIFA
+486 KSWFFVSWGIIFA

-517 FKDIPLIKADNTE
+517 FKDISLIKADNRE
-530 ITEKETKVKLE
+530 ITENEIKIKAE

-551 FYDRTEINI
+551 FYGRTEINI

-565 GRYYFVKVW
+565 GKYYFVKVW

-585 LVWAVVMKNNVVI
+585 LVWAVVMKNNAVI
-598 SDLREKF
+598 CDLREKF
-605 IVTIT
+605 TVTIT

>member
-62 ENTFILAKAYMSN
+62 ENTFILAKAYISN

-187 EKIILALNTISDV
+187 EKIILALNTLSDV

-224 SISDAGNEGEKIIH
+224 SIADAGNEGEKIIH
-238 NAAEIFYLIKGTK
+238 NSAEIFYLIKGIK

-385 SSKTGNYENING
+385 SSKTGNYENVNG

-440 NMENIDA
+440 NMENVDA

-551 FYDRTEINI
+551 FYGRTEINI

>member
-39 EDDNIVFEN
+39 EDDNIIFEN
-48 YEKVQDIE
+48 YEKVQNIE

-62 ENTFILAKAYMSN
+62 ENTFILAKAYMSD

-80 DDMDILK
+80 NDMDILK

-118 PLIITDILILTENK
+118 PLMITDILILTENK

-155 AHHSSE
+155 AHHSFE
-161 FRFSKG
+161 FGFSKG

-172 AIKIFFLKGI
+172 AIKVFFLKGI

-187 EKIILALNTISDV
+187 EKIILALNTLSDV

-224 SISDAGNEGEKIIH
+224 SAADAGNEGEKIIH
-238 NAAEIFYLIKGTK
+238 NAAEIFYLVKGTK
-251 YEKYVKGLTNFYEII
+251 YEKYIKGLTNFYEIL
-266 FKAFEPFFFNGSF
+266 FKSFEPFFFNGSF
-279 SDIAASRKFSS
+279 SDVAVSRKFSS
-290 YETGHKILNSI
+290 YETGHRILNSM
-301 LLSGLSAPKEYQEKI
+301 LLAGLSAPKEYQEKI
-316 WKIVKREIEKNKFY
+316 WKTVKREIEKNKFY

-375 KNYSVGISMH
+375 KNYSVGIAMH
-385 SSKTGNYENING
+385 SGKTGNYENVNG
-397 YNGKNWF
+397 DNRKNWF

-426 IDPYFIPGTTEIKM
+426 IDPYYIPGTTEIKM
-440 NMENIDA
+440 DMENVDA
-447 ERNFRTKFAERNMA
+447 EKNFRTKFTERNMTSS
-461 GALKWH
+461 LKWH

-517 FKDIPLIKADNTE
+517 FKDIPLIKADNRE
-530 ITEKETKVKLE
+530 ITENEIKIKAE

-551 FYDRTEINI
+551 FYGRTEINI

-565 GRYYFVKVW
+565 GKYYFVKVW

-585 LVWAVVMKNNVVI
+585 LVWAVVMKNNAVI
-598 SDLREKF
+598 CDLREKF
-605 IVTIT
+605 TVTIT

>member
-48 YEKVQDIE
+48 YEKVQNIE

-80 DDMDILK
+80 SDMDILK

-118 PLIITDILILTENK
+118 PLMITDILILTENK

-161 FRFSKG
+161 FGFSKG

-172 AIKIFFLKGI
+172 AIKVFFLKGI

-187 EKIILALNTISDV
+187 EKIILALNTLSDV

-224 SISDAGNEGEKIIH
+224 SAADAGNEGEKIIH
-238 NAAEIFYLIKGTK
+238 NAAEIFYLVKGTK
-251 YEKYVKGLTNFYEII
+251 YEKYIKGLTNFYEII
-266 FKAFEPFFFNGSF
+266 FKSFEPFFFNGSF
-279 SDIAASRKFSS
+279 SDVAVSRKFSS
-290 YETGHKILNSI
+290 YETGHRILNSM
-301 LLSGLSAPKEYQEKI
+301 LLAGLSAPKEYQEKI
-316 WKIVKREIEKNKFY
+316 WKTVKREIEKNKFY

-385 SSKTGNYENING
+385 SSKTGNYENVNG
-397 YNGKNWF
+397 DNRKNWF

-426 IDPYFIPGTTEIKM
+426 IDPYYIPGTTEIKM
-440 NMENIDA
+440 DMENVDA

-517 FKDIPLIKADNTE
+517 FKDIPLIKADNRE
-530 ITEKETKVKLE
+530 ITENKIKIKAE

-551 FYDRTEINI
+551 FYGRTEINI

-565 GRYYFVKVW
+565 GSYYFVKVW

-585 LVWAVVMKNNVVI
+585 LVWAVVMKNNAVI

-605 IVTIT
+605 TVTIT

>member
-18 TGFTPPDVV
+18 NGFIPPDVV

-48 YEKVQDIE
+48 YEKVKDIE

-62 ENTFILAKAYMSN
+62 ENTFILAKACMSN

-80 DDMDILK
+80 NDMDLLK

-118 PLIITDILILTENK
+118 PLMITDILILTENK

-141 LETLEYFQPDPRYS
+141 LETLEYFQPDPRYY

-161 FRFSKG
+161 FGFSKG
-167 ADLAE
+167 GNLAE
-172 AIKIFFLKGI
+172 AIKVFFLKGI
-182 ISEDE
+182 ISENE
-187 EKIILALNTISDV
+187 EKIILALNTLSDV

-224 SISDAGNEGEKIIH
+224 SVSDAGNEGEKIIH
-238 NAAEIFYLIKGTK
+238 NAAEIFYLVKGTK
-251 YEKYVKGLTNFYEII
+251 YEKYIKGLTNFYEII
-266 FKAFEPFFFNGSF
+266 FKSFEPFFFNGSF
-279 SDIAASRKFSS
+279 SDIAVSRKISS
-290 YETGHKILNSI
+290 YETGHRILNSM
-301 LLSGLSAPKEYQEKI
+301 LLAGLSAPKEYQEKI

-375 KNYSVGISMH
+375 RNYSVGISMH
-385 SSKTGNYENING
+385 SSKTGNYENENG
-397 YNGKNWF
+397 DNQKNWF

-426 IDPYFIPGTTEIKM
+426 IDPYFIPGTTEIRM
-440 NMENIDA
+440 DMENIDA

-517 FKDIPLIKADNTE
+517 FKEIPLIKADNRE
-530 ITEKETKVKLE
+530 ITENEIKIKTE

-551 FYDRTEINI
+551 FYGRTEINI

-585 LVWAVVMKNNVVI
+585 LVWAVVMKNNAVI

-605 IVTIT
+605 TVTLT

>member
-106 NYGDIYGTEIEI
+106 NYEDIYGTEIEI
-118 PLIITDILILTENK
+118 PLMIIDILILTENK

-187 EKIILALNTISDV
+187 EKIILTLNTLSDV

-224 SISDAGNEGEKIIH
+224 SIADAGNEGEKIIH
-238 NAAEIFYLIKGTK
+238 NSAEIFYLIKGTK

-385 SSKTGNYENING
+385 SSKTGNYENVNG

-440 NMENIDA
+440 NMENVDA
-447 ERNFRTKFAERNMA
+447 ERNFRTKFAEKNMA

-551 FYDRTEINI
+551 FYGRTEINI

-585 LVWAVVMKNNVVI
+585 LVWAVVMKNNVAI